1 MQHNDILNIF
11 EFSDNNRI
19 YDSSII
25 RNNQKLLNLFNSS
38 MIILPASLFKNIEE
52 DGGKIRL
59 HTNDQFKSFKRTD
72 RRRGSKNRGRI
83 RFAIRKETCQ
93 KT

>member
-59 HTNDQFKSFKRTD
+59 HTNDQFKSFNIGLIKVSNQTLDLFHQRYL
-72 RRRGSKNRGRI
+72 
-83 RFAIRKETCQ
+83 
-93 KT
+93 